1 MISQSRTR
9 VTLAVAGICLAA
21 AGACGQISSVNSAVI
36 VPRVSNDYPGATGTY
51 INDYPASMT
60 LGESGEYGS
69 SGFANRDEWL
79 FSNNGST
86 PYSLEATDY
95 FTVSM
100 TLTLT
105 GPTTVDNEAGFII
118 PNANGEFPD
127 SDLQFDADTD
137 GGFLGSSG
145 GNGSWNSRLTYTPGA
160 LVTMGMKY
168 FYDSA
173 NSANAIQFWVN
184 AGGGNLYSP
193 VEDLQIGETLAG
205 DSLGAYYQLQG
216 TTSSPGSS
224 GQAVFGDISISQTP
238 EPSTLALLVLG
249 VLPLARLLRRHA

>member
-1 MISQSRTR
+1 MKNYSRMR
-9 VTLAVAGICLAA
+9 VASAVAGICLAA
-21 AGACGQISSVNSAVI
+21 GGACAQISSVNSVVI

-51 INDYPASMT
+51 VNDYPESVT

-100 TLTLT
+100 TLTMT
-105 GPTTVDNEAGFII
+105 GSTNVDDEAGFII

-127 SDLQFDADTD
+127 GDLQFKADVD
-137 GGFLGSSG
+137 GGFLGSTG
-145 GNGSWNSRLTYTPGA
+145 GNGSWDSHLTYTPGA
-160 LVTMGMKY
+160 VVTLGMQY
-168 FYDSA
+168 LYDAA
-173 NSANAIQFWVN
+173 NNVNALQFWIN

-193 VEDLQIGETLAG
+193 FEDLQSGETLAG
-205 DSLGAYYQLQG
+205 DTLGAYYQLQG
-216 TTSSPGSS
+216 TAALPGSS
-224 GQAVFGDISISQTP
+224 GQAVFSTISVP
-238 EPSTLALLVLG
+238 EPSTLALLCFG
-249 VLPLARLLRRHA
+249 VLPLARLRSRRA